1 MKKIFRYT
9 ALVCASAAVAISCV
23 EENLE
28 PIIPAVDGDAIVFGV
43 RAGFEDSAP
52 GTKTEYSG
60 QDYEHEG
67 KTFERINWIEND
79 KIEIY
84 SPQAENPL
92 ATTERPKS
100 THYVVTNLEAGD
112 ENAGSTGKGSDYAK
126 LANVGEAGLRWNG
139 TQKHDFYA
147 MYPSSEMFRPAGG
160 DIPANI
166 KAGVFMGLDKE
177 TNSKVMVYG
186 IVSDV
191 QQPTVVPDPNNS
203 GSYIAKPD
211 MNNAYMVA
219 KTTVDP
225 TQSNQVKLS
234 FVPIVTAVEIELVNI
249 ATSAVTIREIQVASD
264 EPIVGGFTADL
275 SGLTEGT
282 YPDCEN
288 LTAADDATDAEKE
301 IQVTTLIKSGDS
313 YTGVSLAP
321 GKTLKF
327 TVFLLPGSV
336 IENLIVRVSGGYTYL
351 SKNLNDANIPANLKT
366 RIRGLHLPG
375 DPKEFESGGDNWMEQ
390 ITPESVIK
398 SLSLPGT
405 GGSFTSEATNAAF
418 RQQDLT
424 FDEQWSLGVRAFE
437 LSSDRPSSAN
447 TSLGGQAITCNKV
460 DVVDTTG
467 KTITVI
473 TAIREILDKLEE
485 FPTETAAL
493 ILTYQPEGDDI
504 KRNVESYSRSLAK
517 MLDGSGTTE
526 QDISLSADDVAK
538 IIPYTSALTMDTV
551 NGVPGARGKLILI
564 CRPNQNNEAEESGE
578 TFASAMGYLPSS
590 KVTAINGCG
599 TAKDRWGARGYKTT
613 SITEYWT
620 QNTERYYTLFVGY
633 RYRWDDAVLTG
644 EGSVNT
650 TLGRA
655 LDISNSP
662 LIESVQTEENIAS
675 DDGTLGANDTRKG
688 YDITS
693 SYVESFLSGQN
704 SNIFQNGSTYT
715 KAGTYGNVTISKP
728 DPTKPS
734 ELQFGFE
741 TNQANTVCWFQ
752 EWARVIPEQ
761 SVGRRTGTWRDPNS
775 NYSYG
780 NYDIYWFE
788 SYSEKLSNVKTTFDM
803 AINNYNNSYIYIN
816 SLCGYLA
823 TTDTDVTPTWSLA
836 PSMPGGTYGLWGGA
850 GGDIKGLSNILN
862 PAFYNYVVEKGL
874 GAGNQVTGPTGI
886 VLMDFVKKKADTEYN
901 MTEDLIQ
908 AIIANNQKYATSGP
922 TLKDPNPEE
931 GTGSG
936 GAGINFFE

>member
-1 MKKIFRYT
+1 MKKIYRYA

-28 PIIPAVDGDAIVFGV
+28 PIIPAVDGDGIVFGV

-52 GTKTEYSG
+52 QTRTEYSG
-60 QDYEHEG
+60 EDYTVENSDG
-67 KTFERINWIEND
+67 TTTKFERIDWVVND

-92 ATTERPKS
+92 ATTDRPKS
-100 THYVVTNLEAGD
+100 THYVVTNLSADDG
-112 ENAGSTGKGSDYAK
+112 NAGSTGKGSDYAK

-166 KAGVFMGLDKE
+166 KSGVFMGTDKVDD
-177 TNSKVMVYG
+177 SKVMVYG

-191 QQPTVVPDPNNS
+191 QQPTVVPDPENP

-321 GKTLKF
+321 GETLKF

-336 IENLIVRVSGGYTYL
+336 IENLIVRVSSVGYSYI
-351 SKNLNDANIPANLKT
+351 SKELKNANIPANLKT
-366 RIRGLHLPG
+366 RIRRLYLPG
-375 DPKEFESGGDNWMEQ
+375 DAKEFESSGDNWMEQ

-405 GGSFTSEATNAAF
+405 GGSFTSEATNEAF

-424 FDEQWSLGVRAFE
+424 FDEQWALGVRAFE
-437 LSSDRPSSAN
+437 LSSDRPSSAT
-447 TSLGGQAITCNKV
+447 TSLGGEKITCNKV
-460 DVVDTTG
+460 DVVDASG
-467 KTITVI
+467 NNITVI
-473 TAIREILDKLEE
+473 DAVRAILDKLELYK
-485 FPTETAAL
+485 TETAAL
-493 ILTYQPEGDDI
+493 ILTYQPEGYTPGQTYI
-504 KRNVESYSRSLAK
+504 ERNIESYSRSLAK
-517 MLDGSGTTE
+517 MLDGSGTTGE
-526 QDISLSADDVAK
+526 GTSLSTDEVAK
-538 IIPYTSALTMDTV
+538 IIPYTAGLTLGEV
-551 NGVPGARGKLILI
+551 NGTNTARGKLILI
-564 CRPNQNNEAEESGE
+564 CRPNQKDEAEGTR
-578 TFASAMGYLPSS
+578 TFASAIGYLPSS

-613 SITEYWT
+613 SETTFWT
-620 QNTERYYTLFVGY
+620 QKTQQRYILGFIPSGY
-633 RYRWDDAVLTG
+633 EFDENFTDLMEIMADEDFQAHNGEVKCYEGDAGNITIMVSEDRKGKISNLYSAGYDAKTINGHKGAIKYMSDMDNYMYVFMEDDKLAVLY
-644 EGSVNT
+644 VDDKD
-650 TLGRA
+650 L
-655 LDISNSP
+655 L
-662 LIESVQTEENIAS
+662 EEI
-675 DDGTLGANDTRKG
+675 
-688 YDITS
+688 
-693 SYVESFLSGQN
+693 
-704 SNIFQNGSTYT
+704 
-715 KAGTYGNVTISKP
+715 
-728 DPTKPS
+728 
-734 ELQFGFE
+734 
-741 TNQANTVCWFQ
+741 
-752 EWARVIPEQ
+752 
-761 SVGRRTGTWRDPNS
+761 
-775 NYSYG
+775 
-780 NYDIYWFE
+780 
-788 SYSEKLSNVKTTFDM
+788 
-803 AINNYNNSYIYIN
+803 
-816 SLCGYLA
+816 
-823 TTDTDVTPTWSLA
+823 
-836 PSMPGGTYGLWGGA
+836 
-850 GGDIKGLSNILN
+850 
-862 PAFYNYVVEKGL
+862 VV
-874 GAGNQVTGPTGI
+874 
-886 VLMDFVKKKADTEYN
+886 
-901 MTEDLIQ
+901 
-908 AIIANNQKYATSGP
+908 
-922 TLKDPNPEE
+922 
-931 GTGSG
+931 
-936 GAGINFFE
+936 